1 MIEKTVAELSGSL
14 SRGDISSV
22 ELTQAYLDRINQYNS
37 TLNAF
42 VTVCEESA
50 LTQAAQADAARADGL
65 TSPLLGIPLAHKDI
79 FCTSGIKTSCGS
91 KMLHN
96 FIAPYDATVVSRFND
111 AGAVM
116 LGKTNMDEFA
126 MGSSNETSFFGPVR
140 NPWGHEL
147 CTGRQLWRIG
157 GGTCIRDGAPC
168 DRDRHRRLY
177 PSASIAVRGDRTQ
190 AHLRASLAAGYHCF
204 CLVP

>member
-1 MIEKTVAELSGSL
+1 MIEKTVAELSGLL

-79 FCTSGIKTSCGS
+79 FCT
-91 KMLHN
+91 
-96 FIAPYDATVVSRFND
+96 
-111 AGAVM
+111 
-116 LGKTNMDEFA
+116 
-126 MGSSNETSFFGPVR
+126 
-140 NPWGHEL
+140 
-147 CTGRQLWRIG
+147 
-157 GGTCIRDGAPC
+157 
-168 DRDRHRRLY
+168 
-177 PSASIAVRGDRTQ
+177 
-190 AHLRASLAAGYHCF
+190 RASRQAVAQRC
-204 CLVP
+204 CTISSPPMTRPS

>member
-1 MIEKTVAELSGSL
+1 MIEKTVAELSGAL

-91 KMLHN
+91 KMLLTSSKICIGLN
-96 FIAPYDATVVSRFND
+96 SSRIKLNTPSRSCRRSSKSLTKLCARDSEERVIIAYFTARS
-111 AGAVM
+111 
-116 LGKTNMDEFA
+116 
-126 MGSSNETSFFGPVR
+126 
-140 NPWGHEL
+140 
-147 CTGRQLWRIG
+147 
-157 GGTCIRDGAPC
+157 
-168 DRDRHRRLY
+168 
-177 PSASIAVRGDRTQ
+177 
-190 AHLRASLAAGYHCF
+190 
-204 CLVP
+204 